1 MPTLL
6 QVLGKP
12 LPAGLDGQSLILAP
26 KGK

>member
-1 MPTLL
+1 LL